1 MKRVLALLS
10 LVAALLAVS
19 ACNYDVNLSVTASA
33 LLYYPNGDQIPIAP
47 VTYED
52 FHTKRLSNTD
62 LENIFL
68 DLTQHVIHDFTSA
81 VLDLSLYDE
90 IGGKH
95 LRDETYGVVYNSG
108 TGHYDFAEME
118 YNY

>member
-1 MKRVLALLS
+1 MKRLLALLS

-33 LLYYPNGDQIPIAP
+33 NLIYPNGDQIRIDP
-47 VTYED
+47 VTYEG
-52 FHTKRLSNTD
+52 FHSKHLTDND
-62 LENIFL
+62 LENIFV

-81 VLDLSLYDE
+81 VLDLSIYDE